1 MSKQA
6 YRTTHQ
12 IYADVLAEADT
23 GERSGILGRIPKVL
37 RHCRVLWLGIVTFFY
52 LSSFA
57 ELTKI
62 VNVAIKDDGELVE
75 IETDRDDSYHYI
87 WLNAEDLA
95 DIASFAEHL

>member
-1 MSKQA
+1 
-6 YRTTHQ
+6 
-12 IYADVLAEADT
+12 
-23 GERSGILGRIPKVL
+23 
-37 RHCRVLWLGIVTFFY
+37 
-52 LSSFA
+52 
-57 ELTKI
+57 LTKI